1 MLQDKDH
8 YLSLKNGMFDETSKE
23 DLNHL
28 FATLATSPQRDKVA
42 IHFHGG
48 LVSMESGLRTA
59 GYVMD
64 ALADISVY
72 HIFFIWQSSFLDVL
86 SDRLRE
92 IFDER
97 IFRQLLTRLTQFAT
111 AKIRQKAGER
121 GGRLELPDEREIRD
135 ELRQPKDGQT
145 PFSTINP
152 SDLPQNEKLRKVEQ
166 DQFRER
172 LKSDPVLRTETQAI
186 ARSLLSPDEINA
198 EEATRGMGA
207 RASTHTLMS
216 PSVLDD
222 IRKQAPEPE
231 TRGIVTTTLIIERAV
246 EALVQVIKRYA
257 ERRDHGVYATVVEEL
272 LHRFY
277 LANIGKG
284 IWDTIKEETTNAFG
298 DDPNTYG
305 GTAFLQGLK
314 VHFDSG
320 QRPHITLVGHSAG
333 AIYICHL
340 LKHADVYLPKDAILD
355 VVLLAPACDFQL
367 FSETLQQYGHRIAAI
382 RVFGMSDE
390 VERNDHLVPLVYPH
404 SLLYLVAGIFEK
416 DADMPLVGMQ
426 RYYSGEAPYN
436 TAEVL
441 SSCTYLATPQ
451 AQRTV
456 WSVVDG
462 GDGLACGARKH
473 GGFYEE
479 AATLKS
485 LRYILSEGF
494 SYGSR

>member
-8 YLSLKNGMFDETSKE
+8 YLSLKNGMFDRTSRG

-28 FATLATSPQRDKVA
+28 FTTLVTSPQRDKVA

-48 LVSMESGLRTA
+48 LVSIESGLDTA

-64 ALADISVY
+64 AMTDISVY
-72 HIFFIWQSSFLDVL
+72 HIFFIWESSFLDVL
-86 SDRLRE
+86 SNRLHE

-97 IFRQLLTRLTQFAT
+97 IFRQLLMRITQFAT
-111 AKIRQKAGER
+111 AKIEQKEGGR
-121 GGRLELPDEREIRD
+121 GGRLELPDERKIRD
-135 ELRQPKDGQT
+135 ELRQPTDGQT

-166 DQFRER
+166 DQLREK
-172 LKSDPVLRTETQAI
+172 LKSDPILRKEAQAI
-186 ARSLLSPDEINA
+186 ARSLLSPDEIVT
-198 EEATRGMGA
+198 EESTRGMGA
-207 RASTHTLMS
+207 RGSTHTLMS

-246 EALVQVIKRYA
+246 ETLVQVINRYA
-257 ERRDHGVYATVVEEL
+257 ERRDHGVYATIVEEL
-272 LHRFY
+272 LYQFY
-277 LANIGKG
+277 LSNIGKG

-305 GTAFLQGLK
+305 GTAFLQELK
-314 VHFDSG
+314 AHYDSG

-340 LKHADVYLPKDAILD
+340 LKHVDFYLPKDVTLD
-355 VVLLAPACDFQL
+355 VVLLAPACNFQL
-367 FSETLQQYGHRIAAI
+367 FSETLRQYGHRIAAI

-390 VERNDHLVPLVYPH
+390 VERNDRLVPLVYPH

-416 DADMPLVGMQ
+416 EADMPLVGMQ

-436 TAEVL
+436 TPEVL
-441 SSCTYLATPQ
+441 FSCNYLA
-451 AQRTV
+451 AYHANRTV
-456 WSVVDG
+456 WSVVDE

-473 GGFYEE
+473 GGFYVE

-485 LRYILSEGF
+485 LKYILSEGF
-494 SYGSR
+494 EYGSR

>member
-8 YLSLKNGMFDETSKE
+8 YLNLKNGMFDTTNKE
-23 DLNHL
+23 DLDRL
-28 FATLATSPQRDKVA
+28 FTTLAISPHRNKIA

-64 ALADISVY
+64 ELSDVY
-72 HIFFIWQSSFLDVL
+72 HIFFIWESAFLDVL
-86 SDRLRE
+86 SIRLGE

-97 IFRQLLTRLTQFAT
+97 IFRQLLMRLTQFAT
-111 AKIRQKAGER
+111 AKIKQKEGER
-121 GGRLELPDEREIRD
+121 GGRLELPDERQVRD

-145 PFSTINP
+145 PFSTISP
-152 SDLPQNEKLRKVEQ
+152 GELPQNEKLRKVEQ

-172 LKSDPVLRTETQAI
+172 LKSDPILRTEAQAI
-186 ARSLLSPDEINA
+186 ARSLLSPDEINT

-207 RASTHTLMS
+207 RGSTHTLMS
-216 PSVLDD
+216 PSVLDE
-222 IRKQAPEPE
+222 IRKQAPTPE

-246 EALVQVIKRYA
+246 ETLVQVIKRYT
-257 ERRDHGVYATVVEEL
+257 ERRDHGVYATIVEEL
-272 LHRFY
+272 LHQFY

-305 GTAFLQGLK
+305 GTAFLQKLRAYY
-314 VHFDSG
+314 DSG

-333 AIYICHL
+333 AIYVCQL
-340 LKHADVYLPKDAILD
+340 LKHADLWLPKEVTFD
-355 VVLLAPACDFQL
+355 VVLLAPACHFQL
-367 FSETLQQYGHRIAAI
+367 FSETLQQCGHRVAAL

-390 VERNDHLVPLVYPH
+390 VERNDHLVPLVYPY
-404 SLLYLVAGIFEK
+404 SLLYLVAGIFED

-426 RYYSGEAPYN
+426 RYYSREAPYN
-436 TAEVL
+436 SPEVL
-441 SSCTYLATPQ
+441 SGCTYLNAEQ
-451 AQRTV
+451 LKRTV
-456 WSVVDG
+456 WSVVDE

-485 LRYILSEGF
+485 LQYILSKGL
-494 SYGSR
+494 